1 MTHRGNV
8 DDLEWPVRN
17 VGSSPSVIRISNPI
31 GSAGVYGRN
40 AKISEAFENAGK
52 YGHSAMLYEMFDHTG
67 TAGDRPAAYDS
78 APPWQVR
85 RRESSPHKLAAIS
98 EEQR

>member
-1 MTHRGNV
+1 MARPERRQQPFSDPNIESDRFGWG
-8 DDLEWPVRN
+8 LWPQRQ
-17 VGSSPSVIRISNPI
+17 
-31 GSAGVYGRN
+31 
-40 AKISEAFENAGK
+40 ISEAFENAGK